1 MGREIKKKKKN
12 ITNGS
17 KDEMETLNTL
27 NRDTVV
33 CYPWW
38 ELFVKS
44 VNGWQLER
52 GQQGTTRTRAGTQL
66 ATFWYIFLSKH
77 VPSAPIFFFEMRK
90 WTNKSGNAGAADD
103 PTVDEISFLLFL
115 LQKRKTFAHFAF

>member
-1 MGREIKKKKKN
+1 
-12 ITNGS
+12 
-17 KDEMETLNTL
+17 METLNTL

-66 ATFWYIFLSKH
+66 ATFWYIFFVETRSIR
-77 VPSAPIFFFEMRK
+77 SNFFFSKCGSKRTKVATPEMIQRSMK
-90 WTNKSGNAGAADD
+90 FLFFSSSQKTENICALCVLTRLSSLPTTTNMRR
-103 PTVDEISFLLFL
+103 I
-115 LQKRKTFAHFAF
+115 QKVF